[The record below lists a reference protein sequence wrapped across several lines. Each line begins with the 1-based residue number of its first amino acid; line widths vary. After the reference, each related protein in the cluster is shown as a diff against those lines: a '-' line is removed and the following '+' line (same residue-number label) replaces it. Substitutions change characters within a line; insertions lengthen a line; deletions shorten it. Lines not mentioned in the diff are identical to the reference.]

1 MLGFGRSSGLLGRF
15 GPRRWLRRL
24 WLASLVCALWA
35 NRRDVK
41 RWAAFASSAVR
52 ERDRRP
58 LSDLLTEAKV
68 RVAVSSDPFLRRDA
82 TLEDLHVRDGVV
94 TLLTTTAGWPDP
106 RDQMVKLQR
115 VKGITDVTT
124 RVAAGDGGS
133 PRTGSTSLRD
143 ALDAREAH
151 DGTGGASGARNE
163 FAGRG

>member
-1 MLGFGRSSGLLGRF
+1 MLGLGRSSGLLGRF
-15 GPRRWLRRL
+15 DPRRWLRRL
-24 WLASLVCALWA
+24 WLASLVSALWA

-68 RVAVSSDPFLRRDA
+68 RVAVSSDPILRRDA
-82 TLEDLHVRDGVV
+82 TLADLHVRDGVV
-94 TLLTTTAGWPDP
+94 TLLTTTVGWPDP
-106 RDQMVKLQR
+106 RDQMVKLKQ

-124 RVAAGDGGS
+124 RVVAADAGS

-143 ALDAREAH
+143 TLDAREAH
-151 DGTGGASGARNE
+151 DGTGGASDARHE
-163 FAGRG
+163 FVGRG